1 MKTIRILIAAS
12 DEMRD
17 ESLKFSELI
26 ANLNEVLEPRGIE
39 LERVKWNP
47 ETDGSIDEFKA
58 SLTDCEM
65 CLALYWKNLSSN
77 SGEELDT
84 AYQELKDG
92 HNPRKLYV
100 FFKEPS
106 EDIADALRDFKANFE
121 NKYGHFFCRFE
132 NADTMNL
139 HFILQFEAYNNQ
151 MNSDLVKVTDGKV
164 LVGDKEMVNL
174 DNVPFAAMNKE
185 YQRLQKELLA
195 LEEEIA
201 GISVR
206 YAANTKDKELL
217 KQMSSLGSKRE
228 QLSEEF
234 EKYQRHLYDIA
245 LTFAKQSG
253 EHYSERM
260 RKARELFEVGKV
272 IEADQILNM
281 EDMKREKNAEL
292 ALRMQNLQNLET
304 MIEEFCLKADTV
316 MANTSLSIP
325 DRFTVASDAYD
336 DAVSIAKE
344 INYDEVKLAKI
355 LFDYAFLLHEF
366 NCISAAI
373 GQYQEALKIRHRL
386 AQQNPQAY
394 EPDLA
399 ETLNNLA
406 NLYAR
411 TQSFKKSELM
421 HLEVLEIYR
430 RLVQENPQ
438 AYEPGVAM
446 TLNNLATSYFN
457 TQRFKESESMY
468 LDALRIRRRL
478 AQETPQAYEPDVA
491 MTLNDLAN
499 LYYKT
504 QRFKESESM
513 YLDALRIRRR
523 LAQENPQAYEPDVAQ
538 TLNNLANLY
547 KDLQRLSES
556 EKMYLDALDI
566 YRRLVQQNPQPY
578 EHNLAAIFNN
588 LSLLYSDTQRFD
600 ESEKMYL
607 EALDIYRRLAQ
618 ENSQVY
624 EPDVAMTLNNLA
636 TLYFDTQRFKESES
650 MIWESLEIYRRL
662 AHGNP
667 QAYEPDVAMTLYN
680 LGLLRHELCQYDE
693 AKKYYEEAL
702 EICHS
707 LAVSTPE
714 SYLRREALTL
724 TKLGNLQEDLENI
737 DEAKRYWRE
746 ALKIFRELEE
756 KNPGDYSDRI
766 EFLEAWTKEE

>member
-106 EDIADALRDFKANFE
+106 EDIADALRDFKASFE

-139 HFILQFEAYNNQ
+139 HFILQFEAYSSQ

-260 RKARELFEVGKV
+260 RKARVLFEVGKV

-281 EDMKREKNAEL
+281 EDMKRETKAEL
-292 ALRMQNLQNLET
+292 TLYELNCNNLESK
-304 MIEEFCLKADTV
+304 IDEFRLKAETV
-316 MANTSLSIP
+316 MANTLLSIP
-325 DRFTVASDAYD
+325 DRFVVACNAYEE
-336 DAVSIAKE
+336 AKSIAEKIHLDKE
-344 INYDEVKLAKI
+344 TLVNI
-355 LFDYAFLLHEF
+355 LFDYAYLKADYNRMHE
-366 NCISAAI
+366 AV
-373 GQYQEALKIRHRL
+373 QLYQDALRIYR
-386 AQQNPQAY
+386 Q
-394 EPDLA
+394 LA
-399 ETLNNLA
+399 E
-406 NLYAR
+406 
-411 TQSFKKSELM
+411 S
-421 HLEVLEIYR
+421 
-430 RLVQENPQ
+430 NPD
-438 AYEPGVAM
+438 AYMSGVAM
-446 TLNNLATSYFN
+446 TLNNLANQQSDLGRYVEAEAN
-457 TQRFKESESMY
+457 Y
-468 LDALRIRRRL
+468 LEALRISRQL
-478 AQETPQAYEPDVA
+478 AESSSDAYMPYVAKTQNNLAILQKDLGNYVDAEASYLEALRIYRQLAESNPDAYMSDVA
-491 MTLNDLAN
+491 MTLNNLAILQKDLGRNVDAEAN
-499 LYYKT
+499 Y
-504 QRFKESESM
+504 QES
-513 YLDALRIRRR
+513 LRIRRQ
-523 LAQENPQAYEPDVAQ
+523 LAESNPDAY
-538 TLNNLANLY
+538 
-547 KDLQRLSES
+547 
-556 EKMYLDALDI
+556 M
-566 YRRLVQQNPQPY
+566 
-578 EHNLAAIFNN
+578 
-588 LSLLYSDTQRFD
+588 
-600 ESEKMYL
+600 
-607 EALDIYRRLAQ
+607 
-618 ENSQVY
+618 
-624 EPDVAMTLNNLA
+624 PDVAMTLNNLA
-636 TLYFDTQRFKESES
+636 NLQSNLDRYDDAEVYYL
-650 MIWESLEIYRRL
+650 ESLRIYRQL
-662 AHGNP
+662 AESNP
-667 QAYEPDVAMTLYN
+667 DAYMPYVAGTLNNLAVLQEKLNRYDDAEANYLKVLRIYRQLAESNPDAYIPGVAKTLYN
-680 LGLLRHELCQYDE
+680 LGLLQTDLGRWAA
-693 AKKYYEEAL
+693 AKANYLEAL
-702 EICHS
+702 KIFHGLS
-707 LAVSTPE
+707 ISTSE
-714 SYLRREALTL
+714 TYRRWEALTL
-724 TKLGNLQEDLENI
+724 TKLGNVQEDLENI

-746 ALKIFRELEE
+746 ALTIFRELDE
-756 KNPGDYSDRI
+756 KNPGEYDDI
-766 EFLEAWTKEE
+766 IMFLEAWTKEEYK